1 MSDAIEQLNNE
12 IEAVITRY
20 SMESDINSGDVIA
33 VLEIVKFR
41 VLKDA
46 HGLTDDDD
54 LAAMME

>member
-41 VLKDA
+41 VLKDD